1 MSSPI
6 SLLSSLPLNKS
17 SSRTFALQHRR
28 PVRLRNCIAKPDIVN
43 SACPVVMNDLYNH
56 IGIFEALPP
65 SLYEWHP
72 QSDAEQPR
80 GVALAHE
87 IDTKL
92 CVVQATDSM
101 IESQRF
107 DTLITQ
113 QWLRVALWRLV
124 FGENP
129 SPSHNSRAL
138 LPFSTPVDVG
148 RTIMETLHSVRQS
161 SIDCHGIAI
170 VSNQE
175 WSLVPMARVL
185 NARLGTKALRHWNW
199 PGRQC
204 PGA

>member
-1 MSSPI
+1 
-6 SLLSSLPLNKS
+6 
-17 SSRTFALQHRR
+17 
-28 PVRLRNCIAKPDIVN
+28 
-43 SACPVVMNDLYNH
+43 MNDLFNH

-72 QSDAEQPR
+72 QSDMGQPH

-87 IDTKL
+87 IDAKL
-92 CVVQATDSM
+92 CAVQATDSM

-129 SPSHNSRAL
+129 SPTHSSGAL
-138 LPFSTPVDVG
+138 LPFSIPVDVG

-175 WSLVPMARVL
+175 SSPLVPAQVSKREM
-185 NARLGTKALRHWNW
+185 
-199 PGRQC
+199 
-204 PGA
+204 